1 MASLPLTP
9 GIPLPFDNL
18 RAQALGP
25 TCAGAL
31 GGRLL
36 VGIAV
41 LVLVGVPETFA
52 LITGPSSPCSSD
64 LPPAVA
70 AAAYLI
76 DRRRRGKG
84 ARRWRP
90 KKGPWTT
97 GAWV

>member
-52 LITGPSSPCSSD
+52 LITGLRFTPN
-64 LPPAVA
+64 
-70 AAAYLI
+70 
-76 DRRRRGKG
+76 RGG
-84 ARRWRP
+84 FLFRP
-90 KKGPWTT
+90 LLG
-97 GAWV
+97 